1 MYINNN
7 KNKWS
12 GRSMYRTSYPLA
24 YSTMCMSSWIV
35 IELLLFVMTWSKR
48 SDIFNLCLHLV
59 CFFLLVFFLI
69 LTVNG
74 CNWGYGIVWLHGID
88 TGRCCNRYNNIV
100 RYVVW
105 FVDIIRTIRTR
116 LWTLGIWVLFVNE
129 QLAYS
134 SWPISWS
141 KPIICLWQRD
151 KCIFHKRAAL
161 ISCF

>member
-1 MYINNN
+1 MIRAFYVQDFVS
-7 KNKWS
+7 S
-12 GRSMYRTSYPLA
+12 GIFYDVHEF
-24 YSTMCMSSWIV
+24 IV

-48 SDIFNLCLHLV
+48 SDIFTCDCIWFLLGFC
-59 CFFLLVFFLI
+59 CFFFNFNSKWVQLGLWNCVV
-69 LTVNG
+69 TR
-74 CNWGYGIVWLHGID
+74 YSD

-116 LWTLGIWVLFVNE
+116 LWTLGFWVLFVNE

>member
-1 MYINNN
+1 MIRAFYVQNFVS
-7 KNKWS
+7 S
-12 GRSMYRTSYPLA
+12 GIFYDVHEF
-24 YSTMCMSSWIV
+24 IV

-48 SDIFNLCLHLV
+48 SDIFTCD
-59 CFFLLVFFLI
+59 CIWFLLGFCCFFLI

>member
-1 MYINNN
+1 MIRAFYVQDFVSSGIFYDVHEFMNSDRAIAVCYDMI
-7 KNKWS
+7 KTKW
-12 GRSMYRTSYPLA
+12 YFWLVFA
-24 YSTMCMSSWIV
+24 
-35 IELLLFVMTWSKR
+35 FVFCW
-48 SDIFNLCLHLV
+48 
-59 CFFLLVFFLI
+59 CFFWFFLI

-74 CNWGYGIVWLHGID
+74 CNWGYGIVWLPGID

-100 RYVVW
+100 RYLVW